1 MPSRASLTKKFI
13 TKDSLFKMFNS
24 LTSILLL
31 LISSVLAVGLFRA
44 ARLPAMLAF
53 FVVGVLLGPYA
64 FNFFQDTESGRHFAE
79 FGIVFLMFSIGL
91 EFSLPKLYGMRK
103 TLFGLGGSQVVLTMA
118 AFILFGLALDLS
130 FVTAFVIAGA
140 LTMSS
145 TAIVSKILMERIDLN
160 SRHGRLS
167 IGILLFQDL
176 AVIPILVLI
185 PALASD
191 TGDWATVLGLS
202 LLKSAI
208 LLFILFKFGKNIL
221 NHWFDL
227 VAKQRSRE
235 LFVMNVL
242 MVTLLLAYA
251 TNAVGLSYALG
262 AFVAGMLISETRY
275 RYQVESDIAPFRDIL
290 LGLFFISIGM
300 LLNVVTLIENIGLI
314 VALFVGFV
322 LFKAVVIAGLT
333 HYFKFEWGVG
343 IRSGLIL
350 AQAGEFGFVILAL
363 GLKEGLIDGHV
374 LQVMLA
380 VSLLSMVAA
389 PFIIQYNGKIARAL
403 AKSYTRNSAQT
414 LETVHAAGKDL
425 RDHVIIC
432 GYGRSGQYL
441 GRFLKEENIPFIA
454 LDIDPA
460 RVHDA
465 AAAGEQVVYGD
476 AGRRQVLEAAG
487 ADKAKAL
494 IVSYSDMRSS
504 IKVLH
509 AVKEKYPDLPVI
521 VRTYDDANIEAFRDA
536 GATEVVPEILEGSL
550 MLASHALV
558 LLGVPLN
565 RVIKRIRL
573 FRESRYKMF
582 KGFFRGMTDA
592 EEENL
597 GVRQQSLHSVEIQ
610 ANAYARGM
618 RLLEIPFAELGV
630 EVKQLRRPNM
640 PEVVTPRPDIVL
652 GEGDVLVLLG
662 SSKGLVAAEVYLVSG
677 K

>member
-1 MPSRASLTKKFI
+1 
-13 TKDSLFKMFNS
+13 MFNS
-24 LTSILLL
+24 LTAVLLL

-44 ARLPAMLAF
+44 MRLPAMLAYF
-53 FVVGVLLGPYA
+53 MVGVLLGPHA
-64 FNFFQDTESGRHFAE
+64 LGFFENAESSRHFAE

-103 TLFGLGGSQVVLTMA
+103 TLFGLGGAQVVITMV
-118 AFILFGLALDLS
+118 AFTLFGLTYGLS
-130 FVTAFVIAGA
+130 FASAFVIAGA

-145 TAIVSKILMERIDLN
+145 TAIVSKILMERVDLN

-185 PALASD
+185 PTLGSQAEN
-191 TGDWATVLGLS
+191 WQVVLGLS
-202 LLKSAI
+202 LLKSAV

-242 MVTLLLAYA
+242 MVTLLLSYA
-251 TNAVGLSYALG
+251 TNTAGLSYALG

-290 LGLFFISIGM
+290 LGLFFISVGM
-300 LLNVVTLIENIGLI
+300 LLNVLQLFEHIGL
-314 VALFVGFV
+314 VLGLFIGFV
-322 LFKAVVIAGLT
+322 TFKAIVIALLT
-333 HYFKFEWGVG
+333 RYFKFELGVG
-343 IRSGLIL
+343 IRTGLIL

-363 GLKEGLIDGHV
+363 GSKQGLIDGDV
-374 LQVMLA
+374 LQLFLA

-389 PFIIQYNGKIARAL
+389 PFIIQFNGRIARKL
-403 AKSYTRNSAQT
+403 VKSYTRNSSQVV
-414 LETVHAAGKDL
+414 ETVQAAGKEL
-425 RDHVIIC
+425 SGHVIIC

-441 GRFLKEENIPFIA
+441 GRFLKEESIPFIA

-476 AGRRQVLEAAG
+476 AGRQLVLEAAG
-487 ADKAKAL
+487 AERAKAL
-494 IVSYSDMRSS
+494 IVSYSDMRASM
-504 IKVLH
+504 KVLH
-509 AVKEKYPDLPVI
+509 KVQDKYPNLPVI
-521 VRTYDDANIEAFRDA
+521 VRTYDEANIDAFKDA
-536 GATEVVPEILEGSL
+536 GATEVVPEVLEGSL

-565 RVIKRIRL
+565 RVVKRIRL
-573 FRESRYKMF
+573 FREARYKMF

-592 EEENL
+592 DAESL
-597 GVRQQSLHSVEIQ
+597 GLRQQSLHSVEIQ
-610 ANAYARGM
+610 ANSFVHGM
-618 RLLEIPFAELGV
+618 RLADIPLADMGV
-630 EVKQLRRPNM
+630 EIKQLRRPNM
-640 PEVVTPRPDIVL
+640 LEAISPRPDIEL
-652 GEGDVLVLLG
+652 KEGDILVLLG
-662 SSKGLVAAEVYLVSG
+662 SNESLVAAEIYLVSG